1 MRSLFHADT
10 PRRRSPWR
18 WLLPAAALIGTL
30 SALSLGMAGD
40 GNQRIYTNSDG
51 SIITKPWTSVV
62 AWNVQRLVRYFTTP
76 ASAHANTTQWPL
88 IHDEAS
94 THAAQPGELSV
105 TWIGHA
111 TALVRI
117 GGLNVLT
124 DPQFSERASPVGWAG
139 PKRRVA
145 VPFGL
150 GELPHID
157 AVVISH
163 NHYDHLDEATVQAL
177 NRQAGGP
184 PLFLVPEGLVDWFHE
199 RGIEQVRSVPW
210 WQQETLGPVAF
221 HAVPAHHWSARGLND
236 RNHSHWGGWVLTHGS
251 QRVYFAGDTGYSKDF
266 AAIGERFGPVDL
278 ALLPVGAYEPRDF
291 MRDQHVNPEEAV
303 TIAREVR
310 AKVAVGIHWGTFS
323 MADEALDAPFTE
335 LPRARQQAG
344 LADDAFRLLAHGET
358 LVLQPPTSAPASGTK
373 TP

>member
-10 PRRRSPWR
+10 PRRRSPLR
-18 WLLPAAALIGTL
+18 WLLPAAALIVV
-30 SALSLGMAGD
+30 LSLGMAGD
-40 GNQRIYTNSDG
+40 GSQRIYTNSDG
-51 SIITKPWTSVV
+51 SVISKPLTSVV
-62 AWNVQRLVRYFTTP
+62 AWNIHRLVRYLTSP
-76 ASAHANTTQWPL
+76 APAQANATHWPL
-88 IHDEAS
+88 IHDAAS

-111 TALVRI
+111 TALLRI

-124 DPQFSERASPVGWAG
+124 DPNFSERASPVSWAG
-139 PKRRVA
+139 PKRQVP

-150 GELPHID
+150 DQLPHID
-157 AVVISH
+157 AVLISH
-163 NHYDHLDEATVQAL
+163 NHYDHLDEASVLAL

-184 PLFLVPEGLVDWFHE
+184 PLFLVPEGLADWFRE
-199 RGIEQVRSVPW
+199 RGIERVSSVPW
-210 WQQETLGPVAF
+210 WQQETLSQVTF
-221 HAVPAHHWSARGLND
+221 HAVPAHHWSARSLAD
-236 RNHSHWGGWVLTHGS
+236 RNHSHWAGWVVENSG

-266 AAIGERFGPVDL
+266 TAIGERFGPVDL

-291 MRDQHVNPEEAV
+291 MRDQHVDPEEAV
-303 TIAREVR
+303 AIARDVH
-310 AKVAVGIHWGTFS
+310 AKVSVGIHWGTFS
-323 MADEALDAPFTE
+323 MADEALEAPLTE

-358 LVLQPPTSAPASGTK
+358 LVLHAPTSAPSNGAQ